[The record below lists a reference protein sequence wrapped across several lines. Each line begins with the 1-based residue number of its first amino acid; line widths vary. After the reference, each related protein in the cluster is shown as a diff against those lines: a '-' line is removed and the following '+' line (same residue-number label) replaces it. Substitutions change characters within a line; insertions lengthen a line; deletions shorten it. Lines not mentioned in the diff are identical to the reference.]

1 MMRDTNLILN
11 WSSYLIHCLVLVML
25 IFSFCMPYWY
35 ISELSVDGGEIAG
48 LWARCH
54 VGGSCRP
61 VHDTLDPMSVK
72 LKPVQALMTLSLILC
87 LVTFA
92 VYSVWLWKGE
102 GCATPWQKDNLL
114 RLQLSRSRKPTEEE
128 SIKFGRLKWL
138 AFTLAIISGKYR
150 F

>member
-1 MMRDTNLILN
+1 MFDAMMRDTNLILN

-61 VHDTLDPMSVK
+61 VHDTLDPSKYPTFNQLEPSVRAH
-72 LKPVQALMTLSLILC
+72 L
-87 LVTFA
+87 
-92 VYSVWLWKGE
+92 
-102 GCATPWQKDNLL
+102 
-114 RLQLSRSRKPTEEE
+114 
-128 SIKFGRLKWL
+128 
-138 AFTLAIISGKYR
+138 
-150 F
+150 